1 LQFAR
6 IEQGGPAIA
15 TLTANQSRV
24 VLALVLLSSGIILML
39 AALVVRPDESH
50 GSADAATTAG
60 EHQSAEE
67 DSEGATGDSSDHVDS
82 SQEPTGAESEHT
94 DATEVTTE
102 HTEPAQDTSDKE
114 SEHEEVGQN
123 QPESAHED
131 PQADTVL
138 GVTLEDYN
146 LASPRLVFVL
156 IGLTVLLAVGL
167 LFRRSVWLLAA
178 CVILG
183 LAGVVISAREAMSA
197 GEELGI
203 FVPLPVL
210 AAVLYAAAAGLAV
223 LAIIKARTDS
233 AALQST

>member
-1 LQFAR
+1 
-6 IEQGGPAIA
+6 
-15 TLTANQSRV
+15 
-24 VLALVLLSSGIILML
+24 ML

-50 GSADAATTAG
+50 GSADAATTAS
-60 EHQSAEE
+60 EHQAAEE
-67 DSEGATGDSSDHVDS
+67 DSEGSTGDTTDHTET
-82 SQEPTGAESEHT
+82 SQEPNGAESEHT

-102 HTEPAQDTSDKE
+102 HTEPAQDTSDTE

-123 QPESAHED
+123 QTESAHED

-156 IGLTVLLAVGL
+156 IGLTVLLAIGL

-183 LAGVVISAREAMSA
+183 LAGVVITAREAMSA

-210 AAVLYAAAAGLAV
+210 AAVLYGAASGLAV

-233 AALQST
+233 ATPEST